1 MSIQTELTRIIN
13 AKAAI
18 KTAIEGKGVTV
29 PDGTLL
35 DGMAALIES
44 IEAGGGGV
52 ITATFTVASDSTTNS
67 LDYLPQSVEEWPSW
81 LIVIAE
87 KDTITEYS
95 SFKGMW
101 ATRIVYSNVKQ
112 KHGGFSYN
120 YSTIIYGYNK
130 GTSTYYT
137 PTVHSGDVMF
147 TSVIEC
153 NPVRSNTPFLAGV
166 TYRYYMGFG

>member
-1 MSIQTELTRIIN
+1 MSIQTELTRITN

-35 DGMAALIES
+35 DGMASLIES
-44 IEAGGGGV
+44 IAAGGGGV
-52 ITATFTVASDSTTNS
+52 ITATFTVAADSS
-67 LDYLPQSVEEWPSW
+67 SVYLDYLPQSVEEWPSW
-81 LIVIAE
+81 LIIIAE

-95 SFKGMW
+95 SFKGVW
-101 ATRIVYSNVKQ
+101 ATRIVYSNVK
-112 KHGGFSYN
+112 KKRDAFSYD

-130 GTSTYYT
+130 GLSKYYT
-137 PTVHSGDVMF
+137 PTVHSGEVLF
-147 TSVIEC
+147 TSAIDC
-153 NPVRSNTPFLAGV
+153 NPVGANMSFLAGV